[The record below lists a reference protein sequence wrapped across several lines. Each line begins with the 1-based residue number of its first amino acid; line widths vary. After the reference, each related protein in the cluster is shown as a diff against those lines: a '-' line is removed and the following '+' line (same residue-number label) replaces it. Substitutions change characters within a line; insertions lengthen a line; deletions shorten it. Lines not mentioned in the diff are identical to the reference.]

1 MMRRSSSPRPSPDV
15 AVVFVHG
22 YLCLAPRVYWLGLR
36 AIGRR
41 LADAGVPVVAERL
54 PWAGGVEARA
64 RRLGE
69 VMAALPQGRLVLVGH
84 SMGGLDARVAAARHD
99 PRGRVSHVLTVGT
112 PHRGSVAAEWALGEP
127 SLRARLLRT
136 IDRGALRDL
145 TPEGAAKVAALAPDR
160 DDVRYLAI
168 AGALDAAEVAPW
180 LREIGE
186 RLAGVEGAND
196 GLVSAASAA
205 WGTAPRTVEAD
216 HFGLLGAVTRPIPWD
231 VQARR
236 RRRALGALGGVVR
249 VAVREAAGASSA

>member
-1 MMRRSSSPRPSPDV
+1 MIRPPRPRLSPDI

-41 LADAGVPVVAERL
+41 LAAVGVPVAAERL
-54 PWAGGVEARA
+54 PWAGDVEARA

-69 VMAALPQGRLVLVGH
+69 VMGALPQRRLVLVGH
-84 SMGGLDARVAAARHD
+84 SMGGLDARLAAVRHD
-99 PRGRVSHVLTVGT
+99 PRRRVGHVLTVGT
-112 PHRGSVAAEWALGEP
+112 PHRGSTAAEWALGEP
-127 SLRARLLRT
+127 SLRARLLRV

-145 TPEGAAKVAALAPDR
+145 TPEGAARVAGLAPDR

-168 AGALDAAEVAPW
+168 AGALDPAEVAPW
-180 LREIGE
+180 LRPIGE
-186 RLAGVEGAND
+186 RLALAEGPND
-196 GLVSAASAA
+196 GLVSTASAA
-205 WGTAPRTVEAD
+205 WGPDGRTVEAD

-236 RRRALGALGGVVR
+236 RRRALGALGRMLR
-249 VAVREAAGASSA
+249 VALREAGAG